1 MQGVENTRTSVAD
14 RQVSRMMIMR
24 SLGWCV
30 DSLSQTW
37 RMEVGIVVRCNVGVS
52 VDCFVKSVEASW
64 RRLVNMFNS
73 SITELRRVMAV
84 LRLVGVMCVG
94 ISVIL
99 VIIGECRSNF
109 TGKQDLFLG
118 GGWFKVISLRLLRD
132 RVRAEKVWMI

>member
-1 MQGVENTRTSVAD
+1 MQGVENTRISAAD

-24 SLGWCV
+24 SLGRCV

-73 SITELRRVMAV
+73 SITELRKVIAV
-84 LRLVGVMCVG
+84 LRLVG
-94 ISVIL
+94 ISVGL
-99 VIIGECRSNF
+99 VVIGECRYNF
-109 TGKQDLFLG
+109 TEKQDLFPG
-118 GGWFKVISLRLLRD
+118 GGEFKVISLRLLRD